1 MVPCGR
7 AVCHSYGRIEAR
19 ASSTARRNAAA
30 AAAVFPLRRGVL
42 FSLSLPSLLS
52 LLPIRPARAVAP
64 LELHPSSPDELLRA
78 LAEAPDDAV
87 TTIALGPGEWRLG
100 STLAER
106 TPVKMIGASGSEGTT
121 IVLDT
126 EEHYVPALTVTS
138 PDATIESLSVRHRS
152 PSVANNYA
160 VYIVQVAGD
169 VTLRRLDVSS
179 ETGTGV
185 AVEGGRGRV
194 EIVDCLIHDTKNNGI
209 GIFPALGDD
218 GTPDRGLQILV
229 SSTTVRD
236 NGREAIVGRGLGEG
250 VAVRVE
256 GFKERIRGR
265 VEFSN
270 CEEADI
276 DLI

>member
-1 MVPCGR
+1 M
-7 AVCHSYGRIEAR
+7 VCHSYGRIEAR
-19 ASSTARRNAAA
+19 ASSTARRRNAAA
-30 AAAVFPLRRGVL
+30 ATTLFPLPPRRVVL
-42 FSLSLPSLLS
+42 FSLSLSSLLS
-52 LLPIRPARAVAP
+52 FLPIRPARAAAP
-64 LELHPSSPDELLRA
+64 LELHPSSPDELLRV
-78 LAEAPDDAV
+78 LADAPDDEM
-87 TTIALGPGEWRLG
+87 TTIVLGPGEWRLG
-100 STLAER
+100 STLAVR